1 MGRSDR
7 MFKSKEFQSKHGA
20 GRKHEPAGKQTPEG
34 GQAAESK
41 QPTPTRAQLARRI
54 DHSLLRAQATQG
66 EIDQLCDE
74 ATEYGFATVSV
85 NPVWTAYCAK
95 RLQESSVGVNPVVG
109 FPLGAT
115 TAHVKLEEAR
125 EAVRHGAA
133 ELDMVINLGALRS
146 GFPQYVEQEIA
157 AIVKAAKDVPVKVIL
172 ETSYLNDDEKWRVC
186 ELAVRAKAAFV
197 KTSTGFGKS
206 GATAKDV
213 ALMREAVGPRF
224 GVKAAG
230 GIRTLRDTLLLLEA
244 GANRIGT
251 SRGVDILKELP
262 A

>member
-7 MFKSKEFQSKHGA
+7 MFKSKEFRSKHGA
-20 GRKHEPAGKQTPEG
+20 GHRQAPESRQAQQGKQAP
-34 GQAAESK
+34 ESK

-66 EIDQLCDE
+66 EMDQLCDE
-74 ATEYGFATVSV
+74 AVEYGFATVSV

-95 RLQESSVGVNPVVG
+95 RLRDSSVGVNPVIG

-115 TAHVKLEEAR
+115 TAHIKLEEAQ

-133 ELDMVINLGALRS
+133 ELDMVINIGALRS

-157 AIVKAAKDVPVKVIL
+157 AIVRTAKDVPVKVIL
-172 ETSYLNDDEKWRVC
+172 ETSYLNDEEKWRVC
-186 ELAVRAKAAFV
+186 EIAVRAKAAFV

-213 ALMREAVGPRF
+213 TLMREAVGPRF

-262 A
+262 S

>member
-1 MGRSDR
+1 MGRYER
-7 MFKSKEFQSKHGA
+7 MFKSKEFRSKHGA
-20 GRKHEPAGKQTPEG
+20 GRKQAPET
-34 GQAAESK
+34 K
-41 QPTPTRAQLARRI
+41 QPADSEQAPGGEQTMPTRAQLARLI

-74 ATEYGFATVSV
+74 AAEYGFATVSV

-95 RLQESSVGVNPVVG
+95 RLRKSAVGVNPVIG
-109 FPLGAT
+109 FPLGAA
-115 TAHVKLEEAR
+115 TAHIKLEEAQ

-133 ELDMVINLGALRS
+133 ELDMVINIGALRS

-172 ETSYLNDDEKWRVC
+172 ETSYLTDDEKWRVC
-186 ELAVRAKAAFV
+186 EIAVRAKASFV

-213 ALMREAVGPRF
+213 ALMREAVGRHL

-251 SRGVDILKELP
+251 SRGVDILTELP